1 MRYKIHHSSVKV
13 SPTFAEY
20 AGSRMERLLHDFA
33 FILHADIYLHEIGLK
48 SPTHEV
54 RLRVQVPGETL
65 IAEEKADNFQE
76 AFDAALNAV
85 RRQLTRYKETIR
97 S

>member
-1 MRYKIHHSSVKV
+1 MRYQLHSGTAKV
-13 SPTFAEY
+13 SESFVSYVE
-20 AGSRMERLLHDFA
+20 SRMERLLTDFSFVIA
-33 FILHADIYLHEIGLK
+33 TDIYLQELGDK
-48 SPTHEV
+48 SPTRQV
-54 RLRVQVPGETL
+54 RLRFQVPGETL

-76 AFDAALNAV
+76 AFDKALLAA

>member
-1 MRYKIHHSSVKV
+1 MRYQLHTGPVKV
-13 SPTFAEY
+13 SESFTAY
-20 AGSRMERLLHDFA
+20 VGDRIERLLDDFS
-33 FILHADIYLHEIGLK
+33 FVVSSDVYLQEVGEK
-48 SPTHEV
+48 SPSRQV
-54 RLRVQVPGETL
+54 RLRFQVPGETL

-76 AFDAALNAV
+76 AFDKALLAA